1 MTEPLVMASSRAKQ
15 IMCSRCK
22 KMSAEVLVSKPHYDG
37 GAVAQGLRQEQG
49 APLEPPSVLATAGFR
64 SAKYTPAEWFSGYRS
79 LLQQAGADHFT
90 AQTIQEES
98 RVLRKDTEAT
108 TVQTQTD
115 GTRLLGERLQD
126 IHRWKSEL
134 QEHIGR
140 LLSDTTALQA
150 LKMRLERALDA
161 TETPFAIAVD
171 NLTCRSRRLG
181 PDLVRDCVEEELLKE
196 VDLIRNVQ
204 ALLKRTI
211 DQVATQIKLNRDTK
225 QALEFDWSDKYEAYA
240 LDLQCGRFTDKSTD
254 TQHYPITAAM
264 LEQMSDVPSWIKFT
278 QDNLHRA
285 FREEKASKDLRLEHC
300 FNQTVWT
307 TTKQHHW
314 GANFCVY
321 VLHISELVQQ
331 VLLDTTK
338 DLRVQCSNVD
348 QAFLQRC
355 AEQMDAKIQ
364 LEMQFKE
371 TLEQIG
377 AQERNIVA
385 LQKAIDDKDA
395 PQRVA
400 ESRLY
405 RRYHRPNMELC
416 RDEPQI
422 SLEGEVRE
430 IDATLASLQQQL
442 RDARSSL
449 SHLEDTRMA
458 LEKDIMCKSNSLFI
472 EREKCMTQRKLYPT
486 ISTLSGY

>member
-1 MTEPLVMASSRAKQ
+1 HAPGVPPTRPCEF
-15 IMCSRCK
+15 
-22 KMSAEVLVSKPHYDG
+22 KMHRLGHDG
-37 GAVAQGLRQEQG
+37 
-49 APLEPPSVLATAGFR
+49 PPSVLATAGFR

-254 TQHYPITAAM
+254 TQ
-264 LEQMSDVPSWIKFT
+264 
-278 QDNLHRA
+278 
-285 FREEKASKDLRLEHC
+285 LEHC
-300 FNQTVWT
+300 FNQT
-307 TTKQHHW
+307 
-314 GANFCVY
+314 
-321 VLHISELVQQ
+321 

>member
-1 MTEPLVMASSRAKQ
+1 MGESVVMASSTTTQ

-22 KMSAEVLVSKPHYDG
+22 KMSAEVLVSKPHYEG
-37 GAVAQGLRQEQG
+37 GAVAQGLLQEQG
-49 APLEPPSVLATAGFR
+49 APFEPPPGLASTGLATAGFR

-79 LLQQAGADHFT
+79 LLQQAASDQLT
-90 AQTIQEES
+90 AHTIQEES
-98 RVLRKDTEAT
+98 RVMRKDTEAT

-126 IHRWKSEL
+126 IHLWKSEL
-134 QEHIGR
+134 QEHISR
-140 LLSDTTALQA
+140 LLSDTTALQ
-150 LKMRLERALDA
+150 
-161 TETPFAIAVD
+161 
-171 NLTCRSRRLG
+171 G
-181 PDLVRDCVEEELLKE
+181 LKE
-196 VDLIRNVQ
+196 VELIRNVQ

-211 DQVATQIKLNRDTK
+211 EQVATQIKLNRDTK
-225 QALEFDWSDKYEAYA
+225 KTLEFDWSDKYEAYA
-240 LDLQCGRFTDKSTD
+240 LDLQCGRFNDKSTD
-254 TQHYPITAAM
+254 TQHYTISTAM
-264 LEQMSDVPSWIKFT
+264 QQQMSDVSSWIKFT
-278 QDNLHRA
+278 QENLYRA
-285 FREEKASKDLRLEHC
+285 FREEQASKEL
-300 FNQTVWT
+300 
-307 TTKQHHW
+307 
-314 GANFCVY
+314 
-321 VLHISELVQQ
+321 SELVQQ

-338 DLRVQCSNVD
+338 DLRIQCSNVD

-364 LEMQFKE
+364 LERQFKQ

-395 PQRVA
+395 PQRAA

-430 IDATLASLQQQL
+430 IDATLTSLKQQL
-442 RDARSSL
+442 SDSRSSL
-449 SHLEDTRMA
+449 AHLEGTRMS
-458 LEKDIMCKSNSLFI
+458 LEKDIMCKTNSLFI

-486 ISTLSGY
+486 ISTLSGYWT

>member
-1 MTEPLVMASSRAKQ
+1 MGESVVMASSTTTQ

-22 KMSAEVLVSKPHYDG
+22 KMGTEVLVSKPHYDG
-37 GAVAQGLRQEQG
+37 GAGLLQEQG
-49 APLEPPSVLATAGFR
+49 SAFESSAGLVSTGLATAGFR
-64 SAKYTPAEWFSGYRS
+64 SAKYTPGEWFSGYGS
-79 LLQQAGADHFT
+79 LLQQAASDQNT
-90 AQTIQEES
+90 AHTIQEES
-98 RVLRKDTEAT
+98 GVMRKDTEAT

-126 IHRWKSEL
+126 IHLWKSEL
-134 QEHIGR
+134 QEHISR
-140 LLSDTTALQA
+140 LLSDTTALQG
-150 LKMRLERALDA
+150 LKVRLEKALDA
-161 TETPFAIAVD
+161 TETPYAIAVD

-181 PDLVRDCVEEELLKE
+181 QDLVRDCVEEELCKE
-196 VDLIRNVQ
+196 VELIRNVQ

-211 DQVATQIKLNRDTK
+211 EQVATQIMLNRDTK
-225 QALEFDWSDKYEAYA
+225 KALEFDWSDKYEAYA
-240 LDLQCGRFTDKSTD
+240 LDLQCGRFNNKSTD
-254 TQHYPITAAM
+254 TQHYTISAAM
-264 LEQMSDVPSWIKFT
+264 QQQMSDVPSWIKFT
-278 QDNLHRA
+278 QDNLYRA
-285 FREEKASKDLRLEHC
+285 YREEQASKEL
-300 FNQTVWT
+300 
-307 TTKQHHW
+307 
-314 GANFCVY
+314 
-321 VLHISELVQQ
+321 SELVQQ
-331 VLLDTTK
+331 LLLDTTK
-338 DLRVQCSNVD
+338 DLRIQCSNVD
-348 QAFLQRC
+348 HAFLQRC

-364 LEMQFKE
+364 LELQFKQ

-405 RRYHRPNMELC
+405 RRFHRPNMELC

-430 IDATLASLQQQL
+430 IDATLTSLKQQL
-442 RDARSSL
+442 SDSRSSL
-449 SHLEDTRMA
+449 AHLEGTRMA
-458 LEKDIMCKSNSLFI
+458 LEKDIMCKANSLFI

>member
-1 MTEPLVMASSRAKQ
+1 MTEPLAMASSTPNE

-22 KMSAEVLVSKPHYDG
+22 KMRSEVLVSKPHYDG
-37 GAVAQGLRQEQG
+37 GAVARGLQQEQG
-49 APLEPPSVLATAGFR
+49 APFEPSAGLATAGFR
-64 SAKYTPAEWFSGYRS
+64 SAKYTPAEWFSGYGS
-79 LLQQAGADHFT
+79 LLQQAGADQLAAHT
-90 AQTIQEES
+90 VQEES
-98 RVLRKDTEAT
+98 RLLRKDTEAT
-108 TVQTQTD
+108 AEQTQTD

-196 VDLIRNVQ
+196 VDLIRSVQ
-204 ALLKRTI
+204 GLLKRTI
-211 DQVATQIKLNRDTK
+211 AQVATQIKLNSDAK
-225 QALEFDWSDKYEAYA
+225 QSLEFDWSDKYEAYA
-240 LDLQCGRFTDKSTD
+240 LDLQCGRFTNKSTD
-254 TQHYPITAAM
+254 TQHHAISAAM
-264 LEQMSDVPSWIKFT
+264 VEQMSNVPSWIKFT
-278 QDNLHRA
+278 QDNLYRA
-285 FREEKASKDLRLEHC
+285 FREEQATKDL
-300 FNQTVWT
+300 
-307 TTKQHHW
+307 
-314 GANFCVY
+314 
-321 VLHISELVQQ
+321 SELGQQ

-364 LEMQFKE
+364 LEMQFKQ
-371 TLEQIG
+371 TLAQIG

-405 RRYHRPNMELC
+405 RHYLRPNMELC
-416 RDEPQI
+416 RDEPQM

-442 RDARSSL
+442 SDARSSL
-449 SHLEDTRMA
+449 SHLEETRMA
-458 LEKDIMCKSNSLFI
+458 LEKDIMCKSHSLFI
-472 EREKCMTQRKLYPT
+472 EREKCMNQRKLYPT

>member
-1 MTEPLVMASSRAKQ
+1 
-15 IMCSRCK
+15 
-22 KMSAEVLVSKPHYDG
+22 MSAEVLVSKPHYDG

-300 FNQTVWT
+300 FNQTV
-307 TTKQHHW
+307 
-314 GANFCVY
+314 
-321 VLHISELVQQ
+321 
-331 VLLDTTK
+331 LLDTTK